1 MLKCA
6 PPQLVFREVRPERE
20 YVKTITISNL
30 RDTAVHFEL
39 KSSSPGRYTVTPWQV
54 HLDSGREVEI
64 KVRLRVAQLIQKGLG
79 DAGQRDTL
87 HLKSTYFN
95 QQIPITFFHQHP
107 ADERDQQRDSAGR
120 HGARQP
126 LAVAPMHTVN
136 VAQPSS
142 HDRPT
147 AKHEREHEHVYE
159 HKYDEHDE
167 HERRREDDD
176 RGHGAEYEA
185 EREGTP
191 SPPHRRRQ
199 RPPPQHPREQPRE
212 PAHEA
217 AREQA
222 MQNQQQAAHQY
233 LHQQQHEQ
241 QDQQDQHQ
249 HQHQHQHQQHHQPPQ
264 AHQHR
269 GLVEQEQ
276 PGALE
281 VQVVVDAEMRLER
294 AEFERKSKKVLEILA
309 QKDKVIADL
318 EEQLCASANKLA
330 QSEMNAAEAA
340 DAVEVAE
347 QSAKSAEEVIEQQR
361 CAAEGRESELAS
373 QLAQRENE
381 IFELNEKHAAAASP
395 AGHRQDQSTLPPQQ
409 QQHQQHSQS
418 SSAAA
423 RALREKVIEQ
433 EEQVEVLL
441 AEISRLRCAQSD
453 AQLPQQQEAAR
464 LQGEVRQ
471 LKGKVRQLSAVNTT
485 LEQSV
490 RDSRRVF
497 GTQAD
502 KFSSKMAEMVER
514 ASPEKRSGSEND
526 GAQPAAEQ
534 VEGSDGAISGAD
546 HEKIVGGLLEQV
558 QTLSVQLE
566 EARSSVTV
574 AGDGNQS
581 SRELEQRVKQLE
593 LLLSRA
599 QQTALS
605 SEGKLQLAMQR
616 LAAQQDVAADD
627 AGAAQHT
634 AMHEHKP
641 TGMSGA
647 SGKESHCWSCVFW
660 ERARAQTST
669 RARLP
674 LQALE
679 RSSGRRSV
687 ADMDEATV
695 CHLEQVIKTQA
706 IEIARIR
713 KQCVQQDAIHRKGIA
728 DMHDRLHMRQERLV
742 KAQHQLRHQRDS
754 GQVRLEQ
761 LRGAVRKL
769 SARSDLHA
777 QVASLQQ
784 EVAAGQ
790 LDIQRMVGEMSLQQQ
805 LLEGVQQRHEQ
816 DKQKASDLA
825 VELGNVKLA
834 AELSSVPGLESDDL
848 VLHLVTESAQCLERI
863 AALEGALS
871 IAQNALHAQSVRSS
885 DTTEVDV
892 QWERSAAED
901 PCDRSTE
908 SQDRSEASLQA
919 IEMRRLQQMLDKAN
933 DALASKEQQ
942 IHELG
947 RQQHELRE
955 KHGAG
960 ILDLESKQTEQL
972 LAASQRLAVYAQQRE
987 ASQTLAAEAVGR
999 LQEFRSSA
1007 AGVEET
1013 GHVSTPRDGSKVA
1026 LNSQLA
1032 LVEREGTELKSMVRE
1047 RDAQLKVLMET
1058 VEVLQQ
1064 PSAVGESAAD
1074 DGSGGLESRVVVLTA
1089 ELSTACATEAV
1100 LQRRVQATQNQ
1111 LDHLRLQYAPEAE
1124 AQQRAKTQFEDAAAS
1139 LEREKLLVKDLRS
1152 ELHTLRHGAITHQ
1165 SELRELNA
1173 QLEAFTA
1180 RDAAREADANG
1191 LRSLVSE
1198 ERQSHLSEVRSLR
1211 EERTAEV
1218 ENLRTQLIA
1227 CGASVPLGMNG
1238 AEDKML
1244 PSSRRDDLQHVFNEL
1259 IELLRSS
1266 SVDRNSGTALVA
1278 GRLAQKLLEIDGER
1292 FDAVLQLHAVRW
1304 NLCGCQARQDASAE
1318 KFGAQT
1324 HLLADL
1330 QRENVRL
1337 QRSSNDAAAT
1347 AQAYLHN
1354 VSEMLEKRVLD
1365 LVGEASVQSALTT
1378 RLKSDLISERQ
1389 AKQRAEAEASHSK
1402 RQLECSCNEAG
1413 QMLLQAQADSA
1424 AKAREE
1430 CIAEGSQV
1438 KEWIA
1443 QQVFGSSDGSADEQ
1457 MPGAADMH
1465 ECMQLLASTKASEQ
1479 RLLSQWSESQERLQ
1493 QQGSALNKC
1502 HHQIRK
1508 LDEELSQHAAQQ
1520 ALDRSRALLKEGSEQ
1535 NPEEAR
1541 NSFSTALVTSLR
1553 RARLDAEQ
1561 KAEEC
1566 ERKLADLQSAA
1577 RLQDD
1582 KWHALQVELERQ
1594 QELVA
1599 QYTSMPLADQLEL
1612 AQAAK
1617 NALAHELGV
1626 ARNEAQKALQEKAD
1640 CESRAATSEAE
1651 RDEHH
1656 NLLVSARAEVAD
1668 ARSLLE
1674 QRERQVSAMR
1684 AVLRNGADPAL
1695 HLHDG
1700 GQGGASAKDQA
1711 QLQLALSA
1719 IAATRS
1725 SYDLAVAGAGAK
1737 SAAQLSGSLLKHW
1750 DQRGMVVANLESGNV
1765 PQSLLDKCGEQVMR
1779 IRQLEEELAGVKTE
1793 ASATDSAAESQ
1804 ESDRLQNAQ
1813 EQLIATNEL
1822 YEQACTEVS
1831 SLSEQVDAMQRRLAA
1846 QERRA
1851 NQEKGELEHQVL
1863 THAGTIETLAALPK
1877 PRSLP
1882 SDCGKCAAGTVENAQ
1897 LREEIH
1903 MLCLARDQLQQSLQ
1917 QTTAALEEA
1926 RVLASAAAETSVYT
1940 DAEDDHDEKVEELT
1954 ASCLEAQNRYDEVC
1968 RQLEAQQRLHAQ
1980 TLAGLV
1986 PADALVV
1993 KDEELRELITEA
2005 AHLRQALERGQ
2016 QEAEAA
2022 LAAEAQAR
2030 AELAEA
2036 RSAASEQISSES
2048 HHQLTLRVGELQQGL
2063 LQAQGKVQTGKRD
2076 VRDAQTELE
2085 QARSES
2091 EHCIAE
2097 LREQSTRQRT
2107 MHGQIVAMFEEQL
2120 VLAKAQCTDILESKG
2135 GDGHARADL
2144 VMQLTQR
2151 DAAVAVLKRELAAA
2165 QRMGGGR
2172 MSEEPAPSGAAAVL
2186 AEKLATAQ
2194 NEVALVRAQ
2203 LAAQTEATERAQ
2215 EEAEAHSS
2223 AVSAQAR
2230 RLSVVREKARAAAR
2244 VGADQKKSS
2253 RTEVERLKEKLDT
2266 VQKKWRPGEDFDRM
2280 KASLKRA
2287 KASEKESRED
2297 AARKGKLLAALR
2309 AERLS
2314 DEAAVH
2320 EWKSELKSREA
2331 ELRRVSREAAH
2342 KATLVKETRAQL
2354 EEARVSVEQCEAQKT
2369 ELRAKLREAAQGT
2382 RRVQTA
2388 GLQQKIEE
2396 QEQEVAKLRLS
2407 LAAAEERHSG
2417 AVSSLKRDLSRKQ
2430 SQLKAERGRLEATK
2444 KAFEAF
2450 KAAASEWEETSEG
2463 KLRELQSKNR
2473 KLSGALSTAE
2483 GESASAAQRLA
2494 AAKGVL
2500 HSVGAKLIKFKLD
2513 RHAAAADAAAA
2524 AAAAASSAAAAA
2536 AGGDEEEEDAEDLL
2550 DDSNPRVTPIAAM
2563 LDLTAS
2569 EMHELLATGLGD
2581 GGGGGGAASAPETFN
2596 ARAEQAQ
2603 LEAQLDAAFDRSSD
2617 GAALPEL
2624 FNPLLA
2630 DDGDF
2635 DLSASNIE

>member
-20 YVKTITISNL
+20 YVKTVTISNL

-95 QQIPITFFHQHP
+95 QQIPITFFHQHLP

-126 LAVAPMHTVN
+126 LAVAPTHTVN
-136 VAQPSS
+136 VAQPSL
-142 HDRPT
+142 HGRPT
-147 AKHEREHEHVYE
+147 AKHEREREHVYE

-167 HERRREDDD
+167 HERHRRVDDD
-176 RGHGAEYEA
+176 RDHGAEYEA

-191 SPPHRRRQ
+191 SPPQRRRQ

-233 LHQQQHEQ
+233 LHQHEQ
-241 QDQQDQHQ
+241 QEQQHQ
-249 HQHQHQHQQHHQPPQ
+249 QQQHHQHQQHHQPPQ

-281 VQVVVDAEMRLER
+281 VQVVVDAEMRRER

-309 QKDKVIADL
+309 EKDKVIAGL
-318 EEQLCASANKLA
+318 EEQLRASANKLA

-381 IFELNEKHAAAASP
+381 IFELNEKHATAASP

-409 QQHQQHSQS
+409 QQQQQQQHSQS
-418 SSAAA
+418 SFAPA

-441 AEISRLRCAQSD
+441 AEVSRLRCAQSD

-471 LKGKVRQLSAVNTT
+471 LKGEVRQLAAVNTT

-490 RDSRRVF
+490 RESRRVF

-502 KFSSKMAEMVER
+502 KFSSKMAEMAER
-514 ASPEKRSGSEND
+514 ASPEKCSGSEND

-534 VEGSDGAISGAD
+534 VEGSDSAISGAD

-558 QTLSVQLE
+558 QMLSVQLE

-599 QQTALS
+599 QQTALG

-634 AMHEHKP
+634 TMHEHKP
-641 TGMSGA
+641 TGISDA

-660 ERARAQTST
+660 ERARAQTSM

-687 ADMDEATV
+687 TDMDQATV

-713 KQCVQQDAIHRKGIA
+713 KQCVQQDAIHREGIA
-728 DMHDRLHMRQERLV
+728 DMHDRLYMRQERLV

-825 VELGNVKLA
+825 IELGNVKLA

-960 ILDLESKQTEQL
+960 MLDLESKQTEQL

-1013 GHVSTPRDGSKVA
+1013 GHVSTLRDGSMDA

-1032 LVEREGTELKSMVRE
+1032 LMEREGTELKSMVRE

-1124 AQQRAKTQFEDAAAS
+1124 ARQRAKTQFEDATAS
-1139 LEREKLLVKDLRS
+1139 LEREKRLVKDLRS

-1191 LRSLVSE
+1191 LRSLISE

-1211 EERTAEV
+1211 EERTAEA
-1218 ENLRTQLIA
+1218 ETLRTQLIA
-1227 CGASVPLGMNG
+1227 CGGSVPLGMNG

-1292 FDAVLQLHAVRW
+1292 FDALLQLQAVRW

-1365 LVGEASVQSALTT
+1365 LVGEASVQSALTA

-1402 RQLECSCNEAG
+1402 RQLECSCNEAE

-1424 AKAREE
+1424 AKVREE

-1443 QQVFGSSDGSADEQ
+1443 QQVFGSSADEQ

-1479 RLLSQWSESQERLQ
+1479 RLLSQWSEAQERLQ

-1502 HHQIRK
+1502 HHRIRK

-1535 NPEEAR
+1535 NPEEEAR

-1577 RLQDD
+1577 RLHDD

-1737 SAAQLSGSLLKHW
+1737 SAAQLSGSLLEHW

-1804 ESDRLQNAQ
+1804 QSDRLQNAQ

-1831 SLSEQVDAMQRRLAA
+1831 SLSEQVDAMRRRLAA

-1851 NQEKGELEHQVL
+1851 NQEKGELEHQIL

-1877 PRSLP
+1877 PPSLP

-1968 RQLEAQQRLHAQ
+1968 RQLEAQQRLHAH

-1986 PADALVV
+1986 PADALVA

-2005 AHLRQALERGQ
+2005 AHLRQALQRGQ

-2036 RSAASEQISSES
+2036 RSAASEQICSES

-2165 QRMGGGR
+2165 QRMSGGR

-2194 NEVALVRAQ
+2194 NEVALVRVQ
-2203 LAAQTEATERAQ
+2203 LATQTEATERAQ
-2215 EEAEAHSS
+2215 EEAKAHSS
-2223 AVSAQAR
+2223 EVSAQAR
-2230 RLSVVREKARAAAR
+2230 RLSVVREKARTAAR
-2244 VGADQKKSS
+2244 VVADHKKSS

-2287 KASEKESRED
+2287 KVSEKESRED

-2320 EWKSELKSREA
+2320 EWKSELKSRET

-2354 EEARVSVEQCEAQKT
+2354 EEARASVEQCEAQKT

-2463 KLRELQSKNR
+2463 KLRELQSKTR

-2500 HSVGAKLIKFKLD
+2500 HSVGAKLIKFKQD

-2524 AAAAASSAAAAA
+2524 AVAASSAAAAA
-2536 AGGDEEEEDAEDLL
+2536 AGGVEEEEDAEDLL

-2581 GGGGGGAASAPETFN
+2581 GGGGGGGGAASAPETFN
-2596 ARAEQAQ
+2596 ARAEQTQ

-2635 DLSASNIE
+2635 DLSAGNIE